1 MKVEETDKVC
11 IDTFRKGVIY
21 LHVCVCVCVCI
32 EWTFSSRQ
40 SGWYVQVVKA
50 MDY

>member
-21 LHVCVCVCVCI
+21 LCVCVCVCVCVCI
-32 EWTFSSRQ
+32 E
-40 SGWYVQVVKA
+40 
-50 MDY
+50 